1 MVSQMSTS
9 PMLEPAAV
17 PEPAAV
23 RAWHWAVEGAEPR
36 TGTEGELLHQLSTG
50 RLPPYA
56 LVWPDL
62 AEPLIFGPMLPSR
75 YRLQGPGAQHD
86 APDRFRRLLASAPR
100 PEVDPAD
107 VEALERFRTGS
118 TPL

>member
-1 MVSQMSTS
+1 MRAGLM
-9 PMLEPAAV
+9 PA
-17 PEPAAV
+17 PPADAHSV
-23 RAWHWAVEGAEPR
+23 FAL
-36 TGTEGELLHQLSTG
+36 TLSEHLG
-50 RLPPYA
+50 VAPDPLA
-56 LVWPDL
+56 WPDL

-107 VEALERFRTGS
+107 LEALERFRTGS
-118 TPL
+118 RSL